1 MKLKC
6 DDSLLF
12 CINNVRLYGSIQ
24 ILMNKTSLFL
34 YILSNE
40 QSNKNVL

>member
-6 DDSLLF
+6 EVSLLF
-12 CINNVRLYGSIQ
+12 CINDVRLYGSIH
-24 ILMNKTSLFL
+24 ILVNKTSLFL